1 MTQEKDERLLVTQA
15 KGGSQD
21 AFEQLVKLHEK
32 RIYNL
37 ALRMVGNPEDA
48 CELTQEAF
56 LSAWRGLPAFKMECS
71 FGTWLYRLASN
82 ACIDY
87 LRKEKRR
94 RVVSMTAV
102 SEEDEEYQTE
112 FPDLRYNPETAL
124 ERREILDEIRKGLDS
139 LSAEHRQILVMREL
153 SSMTYAEIAGVLKL
167 EEGTVKSRIS
177 RARVQLRGFLVN
189 TGNFHPCAASKEA
202 EGGEL
207 HERV

>member
-1 MTQEKDERLLVTQA
+1 MTEEKDERLLVLEARQ
-15 KGGSQD
+15 GSQE

-37 ALRMVGNPEDA
+37 ALRMAGNPEDA
-48 CELTQEAF
+48 GELAQEAF

-82 ACIDY
+82 ACIDF

-112 FPDLRYNPETAL
+112 YPDLRYSPETEL
-124 ERREILDEIRKGLDS
+124 ERREILDEIQRGLDS
-139 LSAEHRQILVMREL
+139 LSVEHRQILVMREL
-153 SSMTYAEIAGVLKL
+153 DSMTYAEIAEVLKL

-177 RARVQLRGFLVN
+177 RARVQLRGFLVS
-189 TGNFHPCAASKEA
+189 TGNFHPRVSSKEA